1 MIIHPNGALCG
12 CGIAAAVGASCGIL
26 YLLGGN
32 EKQVQYT
39 IKNMVAN
46 ITGMVCDGAKSGCAV
61 KVATAVSAAVQCAVL
76 AMNNV
81 HAPSI
86 DGIVDRDVEKTID
99 NLGSVGR
106 EGMAMA
112 DQLILDLMTAKTV

>member
-1 MIIHPNGALCG
+1 
-12 CGIAAAVGASCGIL
+12 
-26 YLLGGN
+26 
-32 EKQVQYT
+32 
-39 IKNMVAN
+39 
-46 ITGMVCDGAKSGCAV
+46 
-61 KVATAVSAAVQCAVL
+61 
-76 AMNNV
+76 MNNV